1 MRIAIA
7 TVQVPFISGGA
18 ELLAKGLLMACRD
31 CGHEAEIVT
40 VPFRFFPEREVH
52 RSMDFWEKEDFTDIN
67 GYNPDRVICLKFPCY
82 YLKHPHKTVWLLHQ
96 HRAVYDLW
104 DATEKA
110 STIEMRDLRSRII
123 QKDTACLSQVGR
135 LYTIS
140 KNVSSRLKRFNGID
154 SVHIYHPPALAGLFY
169 TSSAEPY
176 IFFPSRIEPHK
187 RQRLLI
193 EAMAF
198 VQSPVGAIIAGDGG
212 QRPACEKLIQDLGLQ
227 DRVRLLGNLSEEQL
241 LAFYAYSLGV
251 FFGPHDED
259 YGYVTLEAMLAR
271 KPVITCTDSG
281 GPLEFVDHGQ
291 SGFVVE
297 PDARSVAAAI
307 DWLYEHQ
314 DEAADLGQKG
324 YLKYR
329 AMDISW
335 KNLVYTLIGE
345 TPAASA

>member
-1 MRIAIA
+1 M
-7 TVQVPFISGGA
+7 
-18 ELLAKGLLMACRD
+18 
-31 CGHEAEIVT
+31 
-40 VPFRFFPEREVH
+40 
-52 RSMDFWEKEDFTDIN
+52 
-67 GYNPDRVICLKFPCY
+67 
-82 YLKHPHKTVWLLHQ
+82 
-96 HRAVYDLW
+96 
-104 DATEKA
+104 
-110 STIEMRDLRSRII
+110 
-123 QKDTACLSQVGR
+123 
-135 LYTIS
+135 
-140 KNVSSRLKRFNGID
+140 
-154 SVHIYHPPALAGLFY
+154 
-169 TSSAEPY
+169 
-176 IFFPSRIEPHK
+176 
-187 RQRLLI
+187 
-193 EAMAF
+193 
-198 VQSPVGAIIAGDGG
+198 
-212 QRPACEKLIQDLGLQ
+212 IQDLGLQ